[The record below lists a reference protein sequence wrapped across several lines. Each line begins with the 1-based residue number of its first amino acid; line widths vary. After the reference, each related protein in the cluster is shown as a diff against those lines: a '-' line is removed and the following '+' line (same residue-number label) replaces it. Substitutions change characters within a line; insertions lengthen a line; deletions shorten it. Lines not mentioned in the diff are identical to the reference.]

1 MSKSNSIPAAEGL
14 FTETADGPR
23 LVGSRCATCG
33 SAYFPRAQACHNPEC
48 ERTDM
53 RDANFGPRGRL
64 ASLTIQGYPPPAP
77 VVRSDPYTPYA
88 VGLVDLE
95 DEALRVIGRLRVDDP
110 ENIELG
116 GEVELVLASLGHD
129 DEGRDVISWQFQLV

>member
-1 MSKSNSIPAAEGL
+1 
-14 FTETADGPR
+14 
-23 LVGSRCATCG
+23 
-33 SAYFPRAQACHNPEC
+33 
-48 ERTDM
+48 M

-64 ASLTIQGYPPPAP
+64 ASVTIQGYPPPAP

-129 DEGRDVISWQFQLV
+129 DEGRDVISWQFQPV